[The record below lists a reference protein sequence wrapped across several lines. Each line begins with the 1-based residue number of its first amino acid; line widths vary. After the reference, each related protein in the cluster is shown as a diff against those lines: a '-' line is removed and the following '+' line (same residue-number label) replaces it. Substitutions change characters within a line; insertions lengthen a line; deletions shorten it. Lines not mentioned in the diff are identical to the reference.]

1 MILQV
6 MDMNFQYPSRPVLN
20 DITLNVSPGETVM
33 IMGPNGVGKS
43 TLLKCMNGIL
53 TPGRGKML
61 LDGKDLFS
69 LSQREIARLVG
80 YVPQRNQSGRV
91 SVFDAILLG
100 RRPHM
105 GWHVTENDLKAVDGI
120 IQTLHLEDL
129 ALRSLDEMSGGEI
142 QKVMIARALA
152 QEPGLLLL
160 DEPTSSLD
168 LKNQVEVMEIL
179 DHIVTGH
186 GLAAVVTMHDLNTA
200 FRFGHRFLFL
210 KDGFIAYSLSREEIN
225 ASVIEDIYGLKV
237 ELIFVGD
244 VPVVIPSAA
253 LDCPLEGE
261 DFHSHSSGAD
271 PVPLF
276 RKNVS

>member
-6 MDMNFQYPSRPVLN
+6 RGMTFEYPSRPVLN
-20 DITLNVSPGETVM
+20 DITLSVSPGETVM

-53 TPGRGKML
+53 TPGAGRML
-61 LDGKDLFS
+61 LDEKDLLF
-69 LSQREIARLVG
+69 LSQRDIARLVG
-80 YVPQRNQSGRV
+80 YVPQRTQPGRV

-105 GWHVTENDLKAVDGI
+105 GWHVGENDLKAVDGI

-168 LKNQVEVMEIL
+168 LRNQVEVMEIL
-179 DHIVTGH
+179 DHVVRGH
-186 GLAAVVTMHDLNTA
+186 GLAALVTMHDLNTA

-210 KDGFIAYSLSREEIN
+210 KDGSIAYSLSREEITE
-225 ASVIEDIYGLKV
+225 SVIEDIYGLKV
-237 ELIFVGD
+237 ELAFVGN
-244 VPVVIPSAA
+244 VPVVIPSVV
-253 LDCPLEGE
+253 LEGPLAGE
-261 DFHSHSSGAD
+261 DFHDHSSGEYPASL
-271 PVPLF
+271 V
-276 RKNVS
+276 RKNAS

>member
-1 MILQV
+1 MILKV
-6 MDMNFQYPSRPVLN
+6 RGMSFEYSSRPVLKN
-20 DITLNVSPGETVM
+20 ITLHVSPGETVM

-53 TPGRGKML
+53 KPGGGEML
-61 LDGKDLFS
+61 LDGRKMLS
-69 LSQREIARLVG
+69 LSQKEIAGLVG
-80 YVPQRNQSGRV
+80 YVPQRTDPGRV

-105 GWHVTENDLKAVDGI
+105 GWKVTDKDLRAVDGI
-120 IQTLHLEDL
+120 IQSLHLEEL

-179 DHIVTGH
+179 DHIVRGH

-200 FRFGHRFLFL
+200 FRFGHRFIFL
-210 KDGFIAYSLSREEIN
+210 KDGEIAYSLQRQDIA

-237 ELIFVGD
+237 DLVFVGD
-244 VPVVIPSAA
+244 IPLVVPRSVRHSHEHS
-253 LDCPLEGE
+253 EGE
-261 DFHSHSSGAD
+261 HHLDHKEEPAIEKCH
-271 PVPLF
+271 
-276 RKNVS
+276 